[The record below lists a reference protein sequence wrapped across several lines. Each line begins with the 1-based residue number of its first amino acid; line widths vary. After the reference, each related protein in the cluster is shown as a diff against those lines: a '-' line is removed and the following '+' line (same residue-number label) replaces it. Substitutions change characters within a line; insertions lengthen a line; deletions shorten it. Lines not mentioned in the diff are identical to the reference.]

1 MWRRSA
7 NDAGTGCT
15 ARTAHARPPT
25 ARSSAPSVWMR
36 ARWYTAAVSR
46 SMTSDSAER
55 EACAGTEGAA
65 AEKTDADMAAGGE
78 RSGRAPVQ

>member
-1 MWRRSA
+1 
-7 NDAGTGCT
+7 
-15 ARTAHARPPT
+15 
-25 ARSSAPSVWMR
+25 MR
-36 ARWYTAAVSR
+36 ARWYPAAVSR

-78 RSGRAPVQ
+78 RSGRAPVQSDTTSFGRTNDVGVLASGQWRPTLFRGI